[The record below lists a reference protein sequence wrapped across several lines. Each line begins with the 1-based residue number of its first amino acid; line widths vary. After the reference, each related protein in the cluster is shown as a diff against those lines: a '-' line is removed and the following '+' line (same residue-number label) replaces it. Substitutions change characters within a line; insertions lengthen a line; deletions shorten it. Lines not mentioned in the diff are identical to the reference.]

1 MNNKQKLA
9 IVAPLVLIGVMYPI
23 FRWTPVVFGETV
35 GWYLGLV
42 IYWILWGAIF
52 PVVMLGKGNIKT
64 IISPQKLNFRVFL
77 FVLFPILMASLY
89 QLVPGMG
96 YEKSNF
102 WIFMLFLS
110 TAFGN
115 GFFEEVFWRG
125 IYMKL
130 FPNNI
135 LFRIIWPSILF
146 ALWHYIPGSVHS
158 DGNVI
163 ALIIGAGIFGFY
175 LSFLAKRTETIWWS
189 IIAHTISG
197 LVMVI

>member
-1 MNNKQKLA
+1 MNRKQKLA
-9 IVAPLVLIGVMYPI
+9 IIAPLVLIGVMYPI
-23 FRWTPVVFGETV
+23 FMWTPVVFGETV
-35 GWYLGLV
+35 GWYIGLV

-52 PVVMLGKGNIKT
+52 PVVMLGRGNIKT
-64 IISPQKLNFRVFL
+64 IISPPKLNIRVFL
-77 FVLFPILMASLY
+77 LVLFPVLMASLY

-96 YEKSNF
+96 YEKPNF
-102 WIFMLFLS
+102 WIYMLFLS
-110 TAFGN
+110 SVFGN

-146 ALWHYIPGSVHS
+146 ALWHYIPGSVRS

-163 ALIIGAGIFGFY
+163 ALMIGAGVFGFY
-175 LSFLAKRTETIWWS
+175 LSFLVKKTDTIWWS
-189 IIAHTISG
+189 IVAHTLGG